1 MLKQVVIIGN
11 GISGITTARIIRK
24 KSDCRITVI
33 SAESDHF
40 YSRTALMYIF
50 MGQMK
55 YEHTKPYEDWFW
67 EKNKIELKRGFV
79 SKVNTEEQLLTFSD
93 GSTMNYDEL
102 VLATGSHPKMVN
114 WPGGATKGIQGMVNL
129 QDLEKL
135 EENIIGIKKA
145 VVVGGGLIGIELI
158 EMLASRKIEVFFIVR
173 DFKFW
178 SNVLPAEESLMIQE
192 HMRDHHIHL
201 LLQTEIKEVLADENG
216 RVKAI
221 RTSNDQTIECQF
233 VGVTIGVEPN
243 IDFLKDSGI
252 KLGKGILVNNYLET
266 NIKNVYAVGDCAEF
280 SPVIP
285 GRPPIEQ
292 IWYTGK
298 MQGECLGRTIAGE
311 RTPYHPVNFYNSAK
325 LLDIEYQIYSEDVII
340 PRETEHFF
348 WKSDDS
354 LKSMRFY
361 FDLATKRFLGVVVL
375 GIRYRHEVCNRW
387 LKEKRDIEYVLQ
399 HLQDANFDSEF
410 YRHYENE
417 ILFVYNNKYNR
428 NVEPLKKSWARIL
441 NWK

>member
-1 MLKQVVIIGN
+1 MKHIVIIGN
-11 GISGITTARIIRK
+11 GIAGITTARTIRK
-24 KSDCRITVI
+24 NSDCKITVI

-50 MGQMK
+50 MGHMK

-67 EKNKIELKRGFV
+67 KKNRIELKRAFV
-79 SKVNTEEQLLTFSD
+79 SKVNPETKTLFFD
-93 GSTMNYDEL
+93 DDSTMNYDDL
-102 VLATGSHPKMVN
+102 VLATGSHAKMVN
-114 WPGGATKGIQGMVNL
+114 WPGGATKGIQGLFSL
-129 QDLEKL
+129 QDLENL
-135 EENIIGIKKA
+135 EENIKGVKQA

-158 EMLASRKIEVFFIVR
+158 EMLATRKIEVFFIVR

-201 LLQTEIKEVLADENG
+201 LLHTEVKEIIPDENG
-216 RVKAI
+216 RVKYI
-221 RTSNDQTIECQF
+221 KTSKDQKIECQF

-252 KLGKGILVNNYLET
+252 NLDKGILVNNYLET
-266 NIKNVYAVGDCAEF
+266 NVQNVYAVGDCAQF
-280 SPVIP
+280 SPPIS

-298 MQGECLGRTIAGE
+298 MQGECLGLTIAGK
-311 RTPYHPVNFYNSAK
+311 RTAYQPVNFFNSAK
-325 LLDIEYQIYSEDVII
+325 LLDIEYQIYSEDVVI

-354 LKSMRFY
+354 LKSIRIY
-361 FDLATKRFLGVVVL
+361 FDLSSKRFLGIVIL
-375 GIRYRHEVCNRW
+375 GIRYRHDVCDRW
-387 LKEKRDIEYVLQ
+387 LREKRDIEYVLQ
-399 HLQDANFDSEF
+399 HLQDANFDPEF

-417 ILFVYNNKYNR
+417 ILFVYNNKYDKNI
-428 NVEPLKKSWARIL
+428 EPLKKSWARIL
-441 NWK
+441 GWK